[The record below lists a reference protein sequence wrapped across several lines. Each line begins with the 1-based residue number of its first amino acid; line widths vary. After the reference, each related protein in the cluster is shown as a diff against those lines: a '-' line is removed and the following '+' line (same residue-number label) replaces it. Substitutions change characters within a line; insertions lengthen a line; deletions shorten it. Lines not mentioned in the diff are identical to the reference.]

1 MQLFMEFKIDNF
13 TLLIQK
19 VGNLR
24 NICRRLL
31 KKMDLPN
38 KSNVMNLRVLSQVVK
53 DKKVVVTKVLES
65 E

>member
-1 MQLFMEFKIDNF
+1 MQLFMEFKIDSF

>member
-1 MQLFMEFKIDNF
+1 MQLFMEFKIDSF
-13 TLLIQK
+13 MLLIQK
-19 VGNLR
+19 VGNSR